1 MSRYDFMWSDTEV
14 TVMSENSNYV
24 DPETGT
30 ITYRGSSEI
39 TKGDHSFM
47 PHRTDAY
54 LETDERGHV
63 QASSLG
69 GSNQP
74 DNIVPQA
81 ADLNHGGYYQMEMGE
96 RSVLKDGGQIESEKI
111 AYTDT
116 RPGNRPAAFMVND
129 TVTYADGQT
138 QEVHLSFSNLTNAE
152 QESMNAES
160 SAAASSLYDAYPN
173 PGDELRGSMTPDEY
187 SVLMEE
193 TDASLPGVRDMYEE
207 GATAETVAAQTD
219 MVWDFDADT
228 YLDSADFGGGDGGP
242 GISSEDGAGVS
253 ADDGDSGIGAS
264 TDED

>member
-1 MSRYDFMWSDTEV
+1 
-14 TVMSENSNYV
+14 MSENSNYV
-24 DPETGT
+24 DQETGT
-30 ITYRGSSEI
+30 ITYRGGSEI

-96 RSVLKDGGQIESEKI
+96 RSVLKDDGQIESEKI
-111 AYTDT
+111 AYVGNQPGD
-116 RPGNRPAAFMVND
+116 RPTAFMVND
-129 TVTYADGQT
+129 IVTYADGQT

-160 SAAASSLYDAYPN
+160 SVAASDLYDVYPN
-173 PGDELRGSMTPDEY
+173 PGDELRGSMTSDEY

-207 GATAETVAAQTD
+207 GITAKAAIDQTD
-219 MVWDFDADT
+219 MAWDFDADT
-228 YLDSADFGGGDGGP
+228 YLDSVDLGGGDGSP
-242 GISSEDGAGVS
+242 GISSEGGAEVS
-253 ADDGDSGIGAS
+253 ADDGNSGIGAS
-264 TDED
+264 MDDD